1 VKQRY
6 NEAVDYKEYED
17 QIRNM
22 VDKYIGADEVKQIIK
37 PVNIFQVNNLTEEL
51 EGIEGNAAKA
61 DFIASRVK
69 RTCTE
74 KMEEDPV
81 LYQKLS
87 EVIDEAI
94 KAYLEK
100 RMTEEE
106 YLQKMLEAWKEAQE
120 QGSSKVPSEL
130 RGHPDAKAYFR
141 LILDGFGKVAGADK
155 RRDLAAVA
163 AETALKAMKVIEE
176 RKIRDWT
183 GNRDVE
189 NAMLNELEDLLYV
202 VKGRYEIAFKPADMD
217 EILAGVIRVAKRRNT
232 PQ

>member
-1 VKQRY
+1 MKGV
-6 NEAVDYKEYED
+6 
-17 QIRNM
+17 
-22 VDKYIGADEVKQIIK
+22 
-37 PVNIFQVNNLTEEL
+37 
-51 EGIEGNAAKA
+51 EGDAAKA

-106 YLQKMLEAWKEAQE
+106 YLQKMLETWKEAQE

-141 LILDGFGKVAGADK
+141 LLLDGFGKAAGADK
-155 RRDLAAVA
+155 RNDLAGDCRRDGVEGDEGYRGQEDPGLDRQSRCRELD
-163 AETALKAMKVIEE
+163 AERLGGSALRREGPV
-176 RKIRDWT
+176 RHRRSRRRTSTRSW
-183 GNRDVE
+183 R
-189 NAMLNELEDLLYV
+189 
-202 VKGRYEIAFKPADMD
+202 
-217 EILAGVIRVAKRRNT
+217 GVIRVAKRRDMPAVKVLERCSRSDLSSSSGGSESSTNSGT
-232 PQ
+232 RRGRLWRSTFIPTCPWW